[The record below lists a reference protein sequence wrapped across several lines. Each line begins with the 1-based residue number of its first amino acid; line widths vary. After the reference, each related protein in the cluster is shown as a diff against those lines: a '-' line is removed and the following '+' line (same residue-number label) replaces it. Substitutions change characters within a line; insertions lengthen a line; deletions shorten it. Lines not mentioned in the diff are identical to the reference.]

1 MQKQNQ
7 QIYNQ
12 SKTALSKRVAELERE
27 RKDEQK
33 RLENIRHKLEQTN
46 AEKEVIKRQ
55 LDTIKTKI
63 KQQDIQDIK
72 QSKVVPAPT

>member
-27 RKDEQK
+27 RKDE
-33 RLENIRHKLEQTN
+33 
-46 AEKEVIKRQ
+46 
-55 LDTIKTKI
+55 
-63 KQQDIQDIK
+63 
-72 QSKVVPAPT
+72 

>member
-63 KQQDIQDIK
+63 K
-72 QSKVVPAPT
+72 